1 MLDDIVL
8 MLDDIVLMLDDIVL
22 MRGDIV
28 LMLDDIVLARFR
40 DFREKLVIL
49 KLLINQYH
57 CNKSANV
64 FW

>member
-1 MLDDIVL
+1 
-8 MLDDIVLMLDDIVL
+8 MLDDIVL
-22 MRGDIV
+22 MRGIMV
-28 LMLDDIVLARFR
+28 LMLDDIVLPRFR
-40 DFREKLVIL
+40 DFRDKLIVL